1 MSDPE
6 YEYHGMLAQ
15 TWDLFRGDTSNW
27 DDRFFYPEIIHESG
41 QPVLDVGCG
50 TGRLLLDYLAQG
62 VDIDGVDNSP
72 EMLSLCRQKAEVVGL
87 KPALFES
94 SMETMNLPRH
104 YQTIIVPSSSFQLV
118 MDPLQAQAAMLHFF
132 AHLLPGGTLVMPF
145 MLLWK
150 KGDPLSSWRLT
161 GEKTRPEDGATIKRW
176 SRSRYDPE
184 SLTSITHDLLL
195 PGNIPNNRHRIC
207 MKNRA
212 LWILGSIRGSL
223 ACLHLQKTKYS
234 RSQVRDLDDIIA
246 CIYGAPIRYTG
257 RHLGYDQYGG
267 WNSLDD
273 YECYNNPESLN
284 NQGVRYK

>member
-104 YQTIIVPSSSFQLV
+104 YQTIIVPSSLFQLV
-118 MDPLQAQAAMLHFF
+118 LDPLQAQAAMLNFF

-161 GEKTRPEDGATIKRW
+161 GEKTRPEDGATINRW

-184 SLTSITHDLLL
+184 TQLEHTEDRYEVIRDGVTIANEYHARSPATREYTQQQAQDLYEKPGFVDIRIYKGFTRLPASAEDEIFSISGKR
-195 PGNIPNNRHRIC
+195 P
-207 MKNRA
+207 
-212 LWILGSIRGSL
+212 
-223 ACLHLQKTKYS
+223 
-234 RSQVRDLDDIIA
+234 
-246 CIYGAPIRYTG
+246 
-257 RHLGYDQYGG
+257 
-267 WNSLDD
+267 
-273 YECYNNPESLN
+273 
-284 NQGVRYK
+284 